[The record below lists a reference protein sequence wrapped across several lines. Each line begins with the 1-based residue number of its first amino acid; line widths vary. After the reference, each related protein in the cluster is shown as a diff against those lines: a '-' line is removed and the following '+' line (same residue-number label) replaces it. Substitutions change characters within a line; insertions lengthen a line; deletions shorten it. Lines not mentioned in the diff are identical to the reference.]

1 MNGRRR
7 TLLAVLTVLV
17 ATACDGTN
25 AFTGVGVGVG
35 GLDTG
40 TGKGNIFGQVTASG
54 ASQSGLRVV
63 LTGRDSTLTD
73 INGVFRFDSLTAGA
87 YSVLLRVPSG
97 FVLASGETNPRAVTV
112 TSGNTSGAN
121 FHLVVP

>member
-1 MNGRRR
+1 
-7 TLLAVLTVLV
+7 
-17 ATACDGTN
+17 
-25 AFTGVGVGVG
+25 
-35 GLDTG
+35 
-40 TGKGNIFGQVTASG
+40 
-54 ASQSGLRVV
+54 VV

-87 YSVLLRVPSG
+87 YSVLLRIPSG